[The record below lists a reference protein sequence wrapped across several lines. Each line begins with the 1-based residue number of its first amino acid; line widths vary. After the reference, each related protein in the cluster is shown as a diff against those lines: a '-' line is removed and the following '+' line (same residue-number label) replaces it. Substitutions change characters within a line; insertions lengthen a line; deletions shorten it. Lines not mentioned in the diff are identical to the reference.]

1 MKSKNLLFGALL
13 ATSVSLNAQFT
24 SGVVTLGST
33 TVTVKADTT
42 PTTVTLTLTGP
53 SSNYMGIGFGNDGM
67 AEGADGFIYNSSANR
82 DYTFN
87 GIGETPTADASQDW
101 TTISDTVSGTTR
113 TVITQR
119 TLAGGSGDT
128 AFTNAA
134 GPVSIFFARGGSLNL
149 VQHSGSNRGYATLN
163 MTANTAGVENID
175 AAKPL

>member
-67 AEGADGFIYNSSANR
+67 AEGADGFIYNSSAN
-82 DYTFN
+82 
-87 GIGETPTADASQDW
+87 
-101 TTISDTVSGTTR
+101 
-113 TVITQR
+113 
-119 TLAGGSGDT
+119 
-128 AFTNAA
+128 
-134 GPVSIFFARGGSLNL
+134 
-149 VQHSGSNRGYATLN
+149 
-163 MTANTAGVENID
+163 
-175 AAKPL
+175 